1 MQLRYIQ
8 AEFSK
13 EVKLR
18 CFYIKYSA
26 CGILAPVFI
35 NKYSYFSFD
44 LKLLK
49 INSINS
55 KLVFGS
61 KNQANDGCK

>member
-8 AEFSK
+8 VEFSK

-18 CFYIKYSA
+18 CFYIKCSA
-26 CGILAPVFI
+26 YGILAPIFI
-35 NKYSYFSFD
+35 KYPYFSFD

-49 INSINS
+49 INSINC
-55 KLVFGS
+55 KLVFGC
-61 KNQANDGCK
+61 KNQANNGCK